1 MLNKTITTLAII
13 FALLSPT
20 PSLTAE
26 STPLEAMPQGAFTDF
41 YIGCGLVGTN
51 FMEDSPEWIPISFSA
66 NEETLKYGGSF
77 DGVETGI
84 HFSLITNLDTDHNW
98 LLPLTFEYNWLKA
111 GEEVYASQYKKYV
124 TSHKI
129 ATQKISTGIQWQFYT
144 FPFKDVRAYIG
155 AEAKA
160 VFVNNQ
166 LMKVESIIVSDE
178 GVVQSVTTHRAAKP
192 DAVRFGSEIK
202 LGFRGELLHNF
213 YINTFLGMEA
223 LNLLGR
229 DDMRGELFTPY
240 IMESKEQIV
249 PQWHFVLM
257 LEYKI

>member
-13 FALLSPT
+13 FAMLSPKQ
-20 PSLTAE
+20 SLTAE
-26 STPLEAMPQGAFTDF
+26 STPLEAKPQGAFTDF

-51 FMEDSPEWIPISFSA
+51 FMEDSPSWILIQPIDNTKEA
-66 NEETLKYGGSF
+66 RNGGSF

-111 GEEVYASQYKKYV
+111 GEDVPLEKNVRLSI
-124 TSHKI
+124 SHRI
-129 ATQKISTGIQWQFYT
+129 STQKIGTGIQWQFYT

-166 LMKVESIIVSDE
+166 LMKMEDKVIGDN
-178 GVVQSVTTHRAAKP
+178 GVTQPGLTSYKYKP

-202 LGFRGELLHNF
+202 LGFRGELINDF
-213 YINTFLGMEA
+213 FINTSLGMEVV
-223 LNLLGR
+223 NLLGR
-229 DDMRGELFTPY
+229 DDKRGELFTAFDL
-240 IMESKEQIV
+240 ETKEQLV